1 MHCRLEFG
9 GYRVVANGGI
19 QRRSCGGSG
28 VDTIGTWFLERPE
41 RITVHFRPMLFSDV
55 PGRLGLSLE
64 RAWQSMR
71 GLWFVA
77 FSEQKPVVSP
87 GIRS

>member
-1 MHCRLEFG
+1 MG
-9 GYRVVANGGI
+9 VNGGI
-19 QRRSCGGSG
+19 RRRPWGGSG
-28 VDTIGTWFLERPE
+28 VDTNGTWFLARPE
-41 RITVHFRPMLFSDV
+41 RITAHFRSILKLFSGV
-55 PGRLGLSLE
+55 LGRLGLSLE
-64 RAWQSMR
+64 RAWQSMC